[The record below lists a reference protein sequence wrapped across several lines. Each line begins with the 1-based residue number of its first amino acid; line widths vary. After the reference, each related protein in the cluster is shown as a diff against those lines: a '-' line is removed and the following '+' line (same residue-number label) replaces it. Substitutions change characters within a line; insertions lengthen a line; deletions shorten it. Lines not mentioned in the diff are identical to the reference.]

1 MHLDTSL
8 DRYSPPEQGRRVAV
22 GELEPGGRRGARAAG
37 RAQVYS
43 TQGVEATNACKEK
56 KEPIG
61 PRPSKTSP
69 LYSLRGAYTDAP
81 LTRALNE

>member
-1 MHLDTSL
+1 MG
-8 DRYSPPEQGRRVAV
+8 GR
-22 GELEPGGRRGARAAG
+22 GSEPGGRRGARAAG

-81 LTRALNE
+81 HKCLK